1 MKFLDNLKRIIGFSP
16 KPKTESRSATSVERV
31 PLSNDAISLEDV
43 GEQDKEGVQ
52 FYDTENS
59 QAARGANK
67 GVPEGIDSF
76 GEKDTFDPDEASDHQ
91 TYRDRNQ
98 NPNLSERY
106 NH

>member
-1 MKFLDNLKRIIGFSP
+1 MKLLDKLKRKIGLSS
-16 KPKTESRSATSVERV
+16 KPKVEARSRTSVERV
-31 PLSNDAISLEDV
+31 PLSNDPISLEDV

-59 QAARGANK
+59 QAARGAKK